1 MKNLLNYILVIFSII
16 VSGSLF
22 FSSFNDDL
30 ILVFYFCLSLAGL
43 ALLKNPTIKKYFL
56 TYALIA
62 SSYLILQPLLLNN
75 LSGININFGYVLRV
89 FSFLFVISII
99 GYDTFSK
106 TYVKVLTVFCC
117 LNLILYIDQVLLFKV
132 IRPLPGYLSTFDGN
146 VLYQNYIFYVKQ
158 TVSLSYENFNP
169 GTWIKNPGIFGE
181 GGLYQYFLNLAL
193 IINLSIKHK
202 NIFTFSNIIFIIS
215 ILTTFSTVG
224 YIIMIGILFMVFFNN
239 PKISY
244 KPLKFILLL
253 PLIFIILSS
262 YTVASKFK
270 IDNTAFFSTQ
280 RRVLDTIIDSNVIF
294 DNPLFGIGLGNIK
307 EWKNY
312 SNEFMGGSSSSNG
325 LTNYIS
331 KVGILGF
338 FITLYPFFISRIR
351 GKNKLILF
359 CNGLT
364 LITQGIVFAPIFLLS
379 MSLLKIKRVQL
390 EV

>member
-1 MKNLLNYILVIFSII
+1 MKNLINYTLVIFSII

-43 ALLKNPTIKKYFL
+43 ALIKNPTIKKYFL

-75 LSGININFGYVLRV
+75 LNGININFGYVLRV

-117 LNLILYIDQVLLFKV
+117 LNLILYIDQVLLFK
-132 IRPLPGYLSTFDGN
+132 IMRPLPGYLTTFDGN
-146 VLYQNYIFYVKQ
+146 VLYQNYVFYVKQ
-158 TVSLSYENFNP
+158 TVSLTYENFDP
-169 GTWIKNPGIFGE
+169 TTWIKNPGIFGE

-193 IINLSIKHK
+193 IINLSINHK
-202 NIFTFSNIIFIIS
+202 NFFTFSNVIFIIS

-239 PKISY
+239 PKTSY
-244 KPLKFILLL
+244 KPLKFILLA
-253 PLIFIILSS
+253 PIIFLILSS
-262 YTVASKFK
+262 YTISSKFK

-280 RRVLDTIIDSNVIF
+280 RRVLDTIIDANVILN
-294 DNPLFGIGLGNIK
+294 NPIFGIGLGNIK

-312 SNEFMGGSSSSNG
+312 SDKFMGGSSSSNG
-325 LTNYIS
+325 FTNYIS
-331 KVGILGF
+331 KVGFFGF
-338 FITLYPFFISRIR
+338 FFTLYPFFISRINSK
-351 GKNKLILF
+351 KNILILF

-364 LITQGIVFAPIFLLS
+364 LITQGIVFSPIFLLS
-379 MSLLKIKRVQL
+379 MSLLKTRENII
-390 EV
+390 

>member
-1 MKNLLNYILVIFSII
+1 MKNLINYTLVIFSII

-43 ALLKNPTIKKYFL
+43 ALIKNPTIKKYFL

-75 LSGININFGYVLRV
+75 LNGININFGYVLRV

-117 LNLILYIDQVLLFKV
+117 LNLILYIDQVLLFK
-132 IRPLPGYLSTFDGN
+132 IMRPLPGYLTTFDGN
-146 VLYQNYIFYVKQ
+146 VLYQNYVFYVKQ
-158 TVSLSYENFNP
+158 TVSLTYENFDP
-169 GTWIKNPGIFGE
+169 TTWIKNPGIFGE

-193 IINLSIKHK
+193 IINLSINHK
-202 NIFTFSNIIFIIS
+202 NFFTFSNVIFIIS

-239 PKISY
+239 PKTSY
-244 KPLKFILLL
+244 KPLKFILLS
-253 PLIFIILSS
+253 PIIFLILSS
-262 YTVASKFK
+262 YTISSKFK

-280 RRVLDTIIDSNVIF
+280 RRVLDTIIDANVILN
-294 DNPLFGIGLGNIK
+294 NPIFGIGLGNIK

-312 SNEFMGGSSSSNG
+312 SDKFMGGSSSSNG
-325 LTNYIS
+325 FTNYIS
-331 KVGILGF
+331 KVGFFGF
-338 FITLYPFFISRIR
+338 FFTLYPFFISRINSK
-351 GKNKLILF
+351 KNILILF

-364 LITQGIVFAPIFLLS
+364 LITQGIVFSPIFLLS
-379 MSLLKIKRVQL
+379 MSLLKTRENII
-390 EV
+390 